1 MLVFLLVLVSIFIK
15 IDGFSIGNMNSFSEY
30 ALLIIENA
38 SVGFGA
44 IESAIDRDYKNIYYT
59 YKQDGVVD
67 ATTQL
72 TRGYDLKDKSQMTPG
87 FTTSS
92 KTRPLLIS
100 KLDIYLREKVCIVKS
115 KRLLEELRVF
125 IWNGSKA
132 QAQRGYNDDLVMAFG
147 IAMWVRDTALKL
159 RQQGIELDKLAISRI
174 GKSNGDIYTNNI
186 QGQNPWKMNTG
197 RGHDED
203 LTWLI
208 K

>member
-1 MLVFLLVLVSIFIK
+1 
-15 IDGFSIGNMNSFSEY
+15 
-30 ALLIIENA
+30 
-38 SVGFGA
+38 
-44 IESAIDRDYKNIYYT
+44 
-59 YKQDGVVD
+59 
-67 ATTQL
+67 
-72 TRGYDLKDKSQMTPG
+72 MTPG
-87 FTTSS
+87 FTTSA

-100 KLDIYLREKVCIVKS
+100 KLDIYLREKVSIIRS
-115 KRLLEELRVF
+115 KRLIEELRVF

-174 GKSNGDIYTNNI
+174 GKSSGDIYTNNI

>member
-1 MLVFLLVLVSIFIK
+1 VAEYRGQLTPKDFGNMLVTVATEYNDALLV
-15 IDGFSIGNMNSFSEY
+15 
-30 ALLIIENA
+30 IENA

-44 IESAIDRDYKNIYYT
+44 IQSAIDREYKNLYYT

-72 TRGYDLKDKSQMTPG
+72 TKGYDLKDKSQMTPG

-100 KLDIYLREKVCIVKS
+100 KLDIYLREKECIIRS

-132 QAQRGYNDDLVMAFG
+132 
-147 IAMWVRDTALKL
+147 MWVRDTALKL
-159 RQQGIELDKLAISRI
+159 KQQGIELDRMAISRI
-174 GKSNGDIYTNNI
+174 GKNNQHGVYTNSNI
-186 QGQNPWKMNTG
+186 ESNPWKQKTRNG
-197 RGHDED
+197 QDED
-203 LTWLI
+203 LTWLL
-208 K
+208 